1 MSETTTFTI
10 LDFFD
15 KHKIPYVKIHIDT
28 TGGGKK
34 VSGMSAIK
42 GWTTWDYDAC
52 MGFNAN
58 ADPKCKHINV
68 NINKSDFMI
77 IDIDNP
83 DLVEQTLQKYGDCYY
98 TLSSSK
104 KLPHLIRRKHP
115 DDNNTTDCKSED
127 GIDYLYQNT
136 FEKIDGE
143 VYKCI
148 DDIPVFTHF
157 EKKEKE
163 TKKKRTKKIKKIV
176 KKPFNFDPESSLS
189 NEEREIILNIDK
201 RYIGKYADWL
211 KLIFALYNTFENI
224 DLCLWFS
231 RLHPDYKDIDR
242 ETIINKI
249 ESDSE
254 SSMTFGSV
262 NYYSKISNEENY
274 INIKAK
280 YCPSFIDGTDDGL
293 ADFFLSLV
301 GDSVIR
307 CNNDIYVYQNPYW
320 RRVGAN
326 KGILRQTI
334 KTELKN
340 AIKVHNLKV
349 RQLIREA
356 EDKEEDTTKLK
367 EKQEGLFKLET
378 KVKTQSK
385 ITSITTSLE
394 DILFTMEKI
403 YPIDGVKP
411 YYFCFENVAFDL
423 QTKQKVKVSKYDYI
437 TTHAGYNYTEPTQG
451 DKIKVKNII
460 ESIMPDK
467 ELRNSVLSV
476 LRCGMI
482 GILFEK
488 FILFNGNGRNGKG
501 VILEHFVKMLGN
513 YGWFGNKNLLTKE
526 IKTGANEEL
535 ASLGDK
541 RFVVFSEPEEGEK
554 VNTGSMKYLTG
565 NKYFSCRGLYEKDQE
580 KLNVSVKVV
589 ECNSRPAFKGRM
601 DDAIVKRVVDIPF
614 TQTFTEDEEEIKM
627 YPDTYHAIDK
637 TLKNADYIEKLK
649 CAWFKLLM
657 DCGFDDIYEPIM
669 VKIRTKNFI
678 MGSDELLGWFN
689 EYYVKTENKKDTI
702 TIKQVW
708 NMFQQSDFY
717 RQLSGADKRTLW
729 NRTKFYENIECNVVL
744 KQYCKTIQKVRLLTN
759 YRLKTSEELEN

>member
-1 MSETTTFTI
+1 MLRYTLIQRE
-10 LDFFD
+10 
-15 KHKIPYVKIHIDT
+15 V
-28 TGGGKK
+28 GKK

-83 DLVEQTLQKYGDCYY
+83 DLVEETLQKYGDCYY

-148 DDIPVFTHF
+148 DDIPFFTHF

-176 KKPFNFDPESSLS
+176 KKPFNFDPETSLS

-249 ESDSE
+249 QSDTE
-254 SSMTFGSV
+254 GRMTFGSV

-280 YCPSFIDGTDDGL
+280 YSPDFIDGTDDGL
-293 ADFFLSLV
+293 ANFFLELS

-307 CNNDIYVYQNPYW
+307 SNNDIYVYENPYW
-320 RRVGAN
+320 LRVGAD
-326 KGILRQTI
+326 KGVLRHKIQ
-334 KTELKN
+334 TELKN
-340 AIKVHNLKV
+340 AIKTLVIKNRKKMVEAKEDDETNYVEKLENLK
-349 RQLIREA
+349 
-356 EDKEEDTTKLK
+356 
-367 EKQEGLFKLET
+367 KLET
-378 KVKTQSK
+378 KIKTQSK
-385 ITSITTSLE
+385 ITSVTNMLE
-394 DILFTMEKI
+394 DSLYSREQK
-403 YPIDGVKP
+403 YPIDAVKP
-411 YYFCFENVAFDL
+411 YYFCFQNVAFDL
-423 QTKQKVKVSKYDYI
+423 QTKQKVEVSKYDYI
-437 TTHAGYNYTEPTQG
+437 TINTGYDYTEPTYG
-451 DKIKVKNII
+451 DKIEVKNIV
-460 ESIMPDK
+460 ESIMPDI
-467 ELRNSVLSV
+467 ELQKAVLSV

-482 GILFEK
+482 GKLYEK

-501 VILEHFVKMLGN
+501 VMLEHFVKMLGD

-526 IKTGANEEL
+526 IK
-535 ASLGDK
+535 
-541 RFVVFSEPEEGEK
+541 
-554 VNTGSMKYLTG
+554 
-565 NKYFSCRGLYEKDQE
+565 
-580 KLNVSVKVV
+580 
-589 ECNSRPAFKGRM
+589 
-601 DDAIVKRVVDIPF
+601 
-614 TQTFTEDEEEIKM
+614 
-627 YPDTYHAIDK
+627 
-637 TLKNADYIEKLK
+637 
-649 CAWFKLLM
+649 
-657 DCGFDDIYEPIM
+657 
-669 VKIRTKNFI
+669 
-678 MGSDELLGWFN
+678 
-689 EYYVKTENKKDTI
+689 
-702 TIKQVW
+702 
-708 NMFQQSDFY
+708 
-717 RQLSGADKRTLW
+717 
-729 NRTKFYENIECNVVL
+729 
-744 KQYCKTIQKVRLLTN
+744 
-759 YRLKTSEELEN
+759 